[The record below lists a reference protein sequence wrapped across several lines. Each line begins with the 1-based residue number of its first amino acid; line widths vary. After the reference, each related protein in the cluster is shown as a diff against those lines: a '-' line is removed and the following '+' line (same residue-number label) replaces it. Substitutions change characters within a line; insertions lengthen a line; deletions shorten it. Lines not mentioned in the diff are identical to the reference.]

1 MVALGTSEMP
11 SWGDFVDDSEPA
23 GNITSNSVGTQTD
36 LNATEALEEDNER
49 IKPEV
54 SVVEDATLAKMS
66 LRVVKRSFES
76 FSSFTV
82 LMAVFNMVAV
92 AVPVGGAAK
101 LTKFDCFTL
110 TLMKLRLN
118 ASNYDLGFRFNMS
131 ESTVSR
137 VFTKWIE
144 AMDIRLLFLVLW
156 PDKESIQKTMPF
168 CFQPHYD
175 LNVTS
180 IIDCFELFIEK
191 PSNLLAK
198 ACTWSQYKHYNT
210 AKVLHHKESSVLSQM
225 DGAEGCLT
233 STLLSIPAT

>member
-1 MVALGTSEMP
+1 MIALGTSETL
-11 SWGDFVDDSEPA
+11 SQAHGDFVDDPEPA
-23 GNITSNSVGTQTD
+23 GNITTNSIGTQTD
-36 LNATEALEEDNER
+36 LDATEGLEEDKER
-49 IKPEV
+49 IIKPEV
-54 SVVEDATLAKMS
+54 SVCGRGYPSQDEFKSSEKV
-66 LRVVKRSFES
+66 LRFFTG

-118 ASNYDLGFRFNMS
+118 ASNYDLGFRFNVS

-137 VFTKWIE
+137 VFIKWIE
-144 AMDIRLLFLVLW
+144 AMDIRLSFLVLW

-168 CFQPHYD
+168 CFRPHYD

-198 ACTWSQYKHYNT
+198 ACT
-210 AKVLHHKESSVLSQM
+210 
-225 DGAEGCLT
+225 
-233 STLLSIPAT
+233 